1 MSLADKRI
9 LMAEDNPVSA
19 MILGDMLTALGCRV
33 ASAADGQEALEQLEQ
48 KPVDLILMDC
58 RMPNLDGYQAT
69 LRIRADPR
77 FANLPIIAVTAEQG
91 EQLQQCLDVGMNHVL
106 TKPVGL
112 EDLRIALKKWLAD
125 HGQTAK
131 QDPPTDNSDRS
142 HVSRTVF
149 AEESGIVFP

>member
-91 EQLQQCLDVGMNHVL
+91 EQLQQCLDVGMNQVL

-112 EDLRIALKKWLAD
+112 EDLRIALKKWLVG
-125 HGQTAK
+125 HGETAK
-131 QDPPTDNSDRS
+131 QAPPTGNSDRS
-142 HVSRTVF
+142 HESRAVF